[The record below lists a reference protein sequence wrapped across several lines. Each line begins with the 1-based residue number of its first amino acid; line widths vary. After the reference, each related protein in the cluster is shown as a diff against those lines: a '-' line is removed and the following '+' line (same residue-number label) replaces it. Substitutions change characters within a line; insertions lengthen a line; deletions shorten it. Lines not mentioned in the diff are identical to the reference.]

1 MSLKPEKGGKSMIL
15 TIMLALV
22 GAFLGYG
29 LSVDL
34 SDWRHFPT
42 ASYAFV
48 AFWTLFGGVAGW
60 RVGVWLS
67 WRFWNADN

>member
-1 MSLKPEKGGKSMIL
+1 MIL
-15 TIMLALV
+15 TIMLVAV

-34 SDWRHFPT
+34 SDWRHFPI

-48 AFWTLFGGVAGW
+48 AFWTLFGAVAGF
-60 RVGVWLS
+60 RVGIWLED
-67 WRFWNADN
+67 RLF